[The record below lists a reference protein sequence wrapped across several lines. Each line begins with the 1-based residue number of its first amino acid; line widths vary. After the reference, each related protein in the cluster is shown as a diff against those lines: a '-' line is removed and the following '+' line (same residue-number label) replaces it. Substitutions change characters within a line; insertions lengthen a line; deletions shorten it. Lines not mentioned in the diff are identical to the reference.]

1 MEIKAL
7 EFMPEGFK
15 EYYRCVRE
23 LKFDER
29 PDYETLKNLLE

>member
-15 EYYRCVRE
+15 EYYRSVRA